1 MVMINE
7 KIEVA
12 FKSSWGELNKERKIE
27 ILEHVDSIRLWG
39 ERRSDSLTVPDWAVE
54 KRKRIYLIDDKPT
67 ERLVDIKMWP
77 LEKANIAVLRAL
89 DSRIVDL
96 FRVMK
101 RAGVS
106 RPSSV
111 APCLLFERM
120 YSLDVIDTYDGNT
133 KKWAGA
139 NLVHQRL
146 YGTAR
151 LATRYEYFDFFGP
164 LLEKKGR
171 DIVFHMT
178 KSFLEPEM
186 RRRGLFGR
194 RGGNG

>member
-7 KIEVA
+7 KIEAA

-27 ILEHVDSIRLWG
+27 ISEQVDSIRFWG
-39 ERRSDSLTVPDWAVE
+39 ERRSDSLTVPDWTVE
-54 KRKRIYLIDDKPT
+54 KRKRVYLDDKPT
-67 ERLVDIKMWP
+67 ERLVDLKIWP
-77 LEKANIAVLRAL
+77 LEKANIAVLRSL
-89 DSRIVDL
+89 DERIVDL

-101 RAGVS
+101 RTGVS
-106 RPSSV
+106 RPSLV

-120 YSLDVIDTYDGNT
+120 YSLEVIDTYDGNP
-133 KKWAGA
+133 KKWAGV
-139 NLVHQRL
+139 NLVHQRM

-164 LLEKKGR
+164 LMEKKGR

-194 RGGNG
+194 GGRNG